1 MRRSVSAAGVVSAL
15 SLLLLL
21 GMVIIAVIAHVIF
34 PEDPMAMVARPT
46 QWPFQS
52 ARYYLGTDQLG
63 RDIAAQLAYGG
74 RVSLLIGFGAAALAL
89 LLGTGIGATAG
100 YWGGRTDA
108 ALMRITE
115 YFQTIPSF
123 LFAMV
128 LVVILQPSI
137 TSIMFAIGITAWPQV
152 ARLSRAE
159 VMRVRKV
166 DYVAAATMMGLS
178 HSRILLRHIL
188 PNSIMPV
195 VVISAAVVAHAI
207 LVEAALAFLGLGDP
221 NVVSWGSMIGNARQ
235 LLRTAWYMTALP
247 GLAIFLTVIC
257 LTLLGNHLADR
268 LNPRLGER

>member
-1 MRRSVSAAGVVSAL
+1 MHRSISAADVVSAL
-15 SLLLLL
+15 SLLLLF

-108 ALMRITE
+108 TLMRITE

-178 HSRILLRHIL
+178 HHRILLRHIL

-247 GLAIFLTVIC
+247 GFAIFLTVIC